1 MKKIIGALIILIFL
15 SCDTGIE
22 INLDCVL
29 KHTTEVLKLE
39 SDLLGEREDVL
50 VNLSWTWTLGR
61 PDGEGIIVQRSIGDS
76 NNFATIDTLSPI
88 EDEMYYNDSD
98 TILSA
103 NTIVYYRLGFLNDN
117 DVDYFITTDISI
129 PASQHFYEPTE
140 DTLGGDTLHITFA
153 QLADFDA
160 CSISVYQAFTTEP
173 ESLINLTNSLFD
185 TALSYPD
192 TNISIY
198 MPNTT
203 FPDTMLYT
211 IKLSSS
217 KILTLI
223 TDTSIGFRAFFK
235 FELP

>member
-198 MPNTT
+198 MPDTT

>member
-129 PASQHFYEPTE
+129 PASQHFYEPTV

-198 MPNTT
+198 MPDTT

>member
-1 MKKIIGALIILIFL
+1 MKKMIGFLVILIFL
-15 SCDTGIE
+15 SCETGIE

-29 KHTTEVLKLE
+29 KHTAEVLKLE

-50 VNLSWTWTLGR
+50 VNLSWTWILGT
-61 PDGEGIIVQRSIGDS
+61 PDGEGIIVQRSVGDS
-76 NNFATIDTLSPI
+76 THFATLDTLSPI
-88 EDEMYYNDSD
+88 ADEMYYNDSSS
-98 TILSA
+98 LLNA
-103 NTIVYYRLGFLNDN
+103 NAIAYYRLGFLNDN
-117 DVDYFITTDISI
+117 SVDYFITTEVAI
-129 PASQHFYEPTE
+129 PASQHFYEPAA
-140 DTLGGDTLHITFA
+140 DTLYGDTLHITFA

-173 ESLINLTNSLFD
+173 ESLLNLTNSLFD

-192 TNISIY
+192 TSIIIY
-198 MPNTT
+198 MPDSTY
-203 FPDTMLYT
+203 PDTMLYT

-235 FELP
+235 LP

>member
-1 MKKIIGALIILIFL
+1 MKKMIGFLIILIFL

-22 INLDCVL
+22 INLDCML
-29 KHTTEVLKLE
+29 KHTAGVIKLE

-50 VNLSWTWTLGR
+50 VNLLWTWTLGT

-76 NNFATIDTLSPI
+76 THFTTLDTLSPI
-88 EDEMYYNDSD
+88 ADTMYYNDSD

-103 NTIVYYRLGFLNDN
+103 NTLVYYRLGFLNDN
-117 DVDYFITTDISI
+117 SVDYFITTDISI
-129 PASQHFYEPTE
+129 PSSQHFYEPAD

-198 MPNTT
+198 MPEST
-203 FPDTMLYT
+203 FPDTILYT

>member
-29 KHTTEVLKLE
+29 KHTAEVLKLE
-39 SDLLGEREDVL
+39 SDLLEEREDVL

-61 PDGEGIIVQRSIGDS
+61 PDGEGIIIQRSIGDS
-76 NNFATIDTLSPI
+76 THFATLDTLSPI
-88 EDEMYYNDSD
+88 ADEMYYNDSD

-103 NTIVYYRLGFLNDN
+103 NTLVYYRLGFLNDN
-117 DVDYFITTDISI
+117 SVDYFITTDVSI
-129 PASQHFYEPTE
+129 PASQHFYEPAE
-140 DTLGGDTLHITFA
+140 DTLGDDTLHITFA

-173 ESLINLTNSLFD
+173 ESLVNLTNSLFD

-198 MPNTT
+198 MPDST

-235 FELP
+235 LP

>member
-29 KHTTEVLKLE
+29 KHTAEVLKLE

-61 PDGEGIIVQRSIGDS
+61 PDGEGIIIQRSIGDS
-76 NNFATIDTLSPI
+76 THFATLDTLSPI
-88 EDEMYYNDSD
+88 ADEMYYNDSD

-103 NTIVYYRLGFLNDN
+103 NTLVYYRLGFLNDN
-117 DVDYFITTDISI
+117 SVDYFITTDVSI
-129 PASQHFYEPTE
+129 PASQHFYEPAE
-140 DTLGGDTLHITFA
+140 DTLGDDTLHITFA

-173 ESLINLTNSLFD
+173 ESLVNLTNSLFD

-198 MPNTT
+198 MPDST

-235 FELP
+235 LP

>member
-50 VNLSWTWTLGR
+50 VNLSWTWTFGR

-117 DVDYFITTDISI
+117 SVDYFITTDVSI
-129 PASQHFYEPTE
+129 PASQHFYEPAE
-140 DTLGGDTLHITFA
+140 DTLGDDTLHITFA

-198 MPNTT
+198 MPDTT

-223 TDTSIGFRAFFK
+223 TDTSVGFRAFFK
-235 FELP
+235 LELP

>member
-39 SDLLGEREDVL
+39 SDLLGESEIVL

-103 NTIVYYRLGFLNDN
+103 NTLVYYRLGFLNDN
-117 DVDYFITTDISI
+117 SVDYFITTDISI
-129 PASQHFYEPTE
+129 PASQHFYEPAV
-140 DTLGGDTLHITFA
+140 DTLGGNTLHITFA

-192 TNISIY
+192 TSISIY
-198 MPNTT
+198 MPEST

-235 FELP
+235 FE

>member
-39 SDLLGEREDVL
+39 SDLLGESEIVL

-61 PDGEGIIVQRSIGDS
+61 PDGDGIIVQRSIGDS

-103 NTIVYYRLGFLNDN
+103 NTLVYYRLGFLNDN
-117 DVDYFITTDISI
+117 SVDYFITTDISI
-129 PASQHFYEPTE
+129 PASQHFYEPAV
-140 DTLGGDTLHITFA
+140 DTLGDDTLHITFA

-192 TNISIY
+192 TSISIY
-198 MPNTT
+198 MPEST

-235 FELP
+235 LP

>member
-61 PDGEGIIVQRSIGDS
+61 PDGEGIIIQRSIGDS
-76 NNFATIDTLSPI
+76 THFATLDTLSPI
-88 EDEMYYNDSD
+88 ADEMYYNDSD

-103 NTIVYYRLGFLNDN
+103 NTLVYYRLGFLNDN
-117 DVDYFITTDISI
+117 SVDYFITTDISI
-129 PASQHFYEPTE
+129 PASQHFYEPAV
-140 DTLGGDTLHITFA
+140 DTLGDDTLHITFA
-153 QLADFDA
+153 QLANFDA

-198 MPNTT
+198 MPDTT
-203 FPDTMLYT
+203 FPNTMLYT

-235 FELP
+235 LELP

>member
-1 MKKIIGALIILIFL
+1 
-15 SCDTGIE
+15 
-22 INLDCVL
+22 
-29 KHTTEVLKLE
+29 LE

-198 MPNTT
+198 MPDTT